1 MSADGWRV
9 RLQQAWAEIVCVAAW
24 ISAFVFTTLD
34 RPRAVIPCLLVVIII
49 TTSRPKSPSLQKNQA
64 IVTASIEPSADIR
77 EAARSMT
84 EIRVALI
91 ASGYTPEQASRQIA
105 DMIAASQ
112 GGAS

>member
-1 MSADGWRV
+1 
-9 RLQQAWAEIVCVAAW
+9 
-24 ISAFVFTTLD
+24 
-34 RPRAVIPCLLVVIII
+34 
-49 TTSRPKSPSLQKNQA
+49 
-64 IVTASIEPSADIR
+64 
-77 EAARSMT
+77 MT